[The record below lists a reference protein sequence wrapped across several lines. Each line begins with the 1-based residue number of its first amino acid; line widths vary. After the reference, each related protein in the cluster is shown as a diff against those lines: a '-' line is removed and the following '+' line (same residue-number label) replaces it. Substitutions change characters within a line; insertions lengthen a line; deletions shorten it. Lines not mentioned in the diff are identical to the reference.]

1 MGVRRLERSA
11 RRALDRLNEQVGTAG
26 LLAAAA
32 VPGLAAV
39 VDQHAAAV
47 RDILTVGVESGAAVA
62 GVVLLAGYAQGVQDH
77 LRERGEPLHVP
88 KDLTDWLN
96 ARLVQRPPGRGV
108 RTGQEPPPGPTR
120 SPAPRTSCR
129 RWPERPAERLKARRD
144 AWTRLNRSAVGYRA
158 NRAQN
163 GHGGRCHEGTD
174 RRF

>member
-11 RRALDRLNEQVGTAG
+11 RRALDRLNAQVGTAG

-32 VPGLAAV
+32 VPGLAAT

-77 LRERGEPLHVP
+77 LRERGEPLRVP

-96 ARLVQRPPGRGV
+96 ADWFSVRLVAVCALARNLRP
-108 RTGQEPPPGPTR
+108 
-120 SPAPRTSCR
+120 
-129 RWPERPAERLKARRD
+129 
-144 AWTRLNRSAVGYRA
+144 
-158 NRAQN
+158 
-163 GHGGRCHEGTD
+163 GHPVAGTAD
-174 RRF
+174 ELPSLA